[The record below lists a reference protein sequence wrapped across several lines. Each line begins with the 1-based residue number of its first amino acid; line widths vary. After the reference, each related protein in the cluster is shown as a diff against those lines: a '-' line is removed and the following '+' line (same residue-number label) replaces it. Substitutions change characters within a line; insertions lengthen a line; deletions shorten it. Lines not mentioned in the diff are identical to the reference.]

1 MNFYCFWESER
12 HFFHFS
18 LIFFLEYIPR
28 LIPNRFCD
36 FSSSHFKHYNYSKSH
51 IGSRIKSN
59 QFRLFALKS
68 QFNLEKNTFY
78 LTEVSTRNWVFV
90 RDQLKLWVKFSSNN
104 MALVISSEFQVFVT
118 FIFVSSNL
126 LNLRIQTLSSDF
138 VEDRNS
144 V

>member
-1 MNFYCFWESER
+1 MFLRIRKSFLSFQLKS
-12 HFFHFS
+12 FF
-18 LIFFLEYIPR
+18 R
-28 LIPNRFCD
+28 VLIPIRFWN
-36 FSSSHFKHYNYSKSH
+36 FSRSHFEHYKHYNYYKSH
-51 IGSRIKSN
+51 IIGRIKPN

-78 LTEVSTRNWVFV
+78 LRKVSTRNWVFV
-90 RDQLKLWVKFSSNN
+90 RDQLKVWVKFSSNN